1 MDSLQPVEP
10 DDGIKITHE
19 NLPPFVSAD
28 VKTCSESVARV
39 KTYPGAIGLVEL
51 VQNAAQVFEPV
62 PDGSSLTGSDFQQ
75 RHRAKTRCSPM
86 DIIEGSG
93 YGGNS
98 RLLARPHMRT
108 GVNHKTHNVQRF
120 TAPEFVLEPQPGAF
134 QGLGLDR
141 AQIDEVGS
149 MGHNGIHA
157 CTGGGRFVVLDVRC
171 AQRPGFPLIG
181 VLDEHLHRGA
191 SDFRGSFECRVHAA
205 CDGAVCSKER
215 VWVHTFK
222 IRTRGIRMKNEKHVA
237 PRPRGSQKP
246 VGKPRRTA
254 GRRHGRTEVAR
265 MKRKAPK
272 LVVGLMSGTSLDGI
286 DAALLRVWG
295 EGTATRFEQL
305 AYLEQP
311 FPPMVRSMLLR
322 NSHPES
328 SRVDELTRLNMMLAH
343 LYADAVRAVA
353 RKAGVPM
360 RRIDLIGSHG
370 QTVHHLP
377 RAVRIAGKEIR
388 ATLQIGDPSALAT
401 LTGIPTVGNFR
412 TADMAAGGQGAPLV
426 PYFDWLVFSS
436 ESLNRILLNIGG
448 IANITALPAGC
459 DANGVLAFD
468 TGPGNMVVDGLMK
481 HFYGRRYDRD
491 GRVASRG
498 TVIPDLLAWL
508 SKHPYLRMNP
518 PKSTGRELFGRE
530 FVGSILRKTRGKP
543 PADIIHTAALFTPLA
558 VYDAYTR
565 FVKKRMHVNEIIVS
579 GGGARNRFFLE
590 SLRELFGGVR
600 VETAGEEGMN
610 ADAKEA
616 ICFAV
621 LANETLAGRPANMPR
636 VTGASRPVVL
646 GCINDPGIRRTK
658 R

>member
-1 MDSLQPVEP
+1 MDDLQPDKP
-10 DDGIKITHE
+10 DDGIEIAHE
-19 NLPPFVSAD
+19 NLPPLVRTD
-28 VKTCSESVARV
+28 VIAGRKCVA
-39 KTYPGAIGLVEL
+39 GVETDAGSIRL
-51 VQNAAQVFEPV
+51 LEPVQNAAQVFEPV
-62 PDGSSLTGSDFQQ
+62 SDGSSLTGGDFQQ
-75 RHRAKTRCSPM
+75 CQRAKARCSPM
-86 DIIEGSG
+86 DTVEGFG
-93 YGGNS
+93 YGGNT

-108 GVNHKTHNVQRF
+108 GVNHQTHNVQRF
-120 TAPEFVLEPQPGAF
+120 TAPEFVFEAQPGAF
-134 QGLGLDR
+134 QRLRLDR

-149 MGHNGIHA
+149 MGYNGIDA
-157 CTGGGRFVVLDVRC
+157 CAGGGRFVVLDVRR
-171 AQRPGFPLIG
+171 AQRPGLPLIG
-181 VLDEHLHRGA
+181 VLDKHLHRGA
-191 SDFRGSFECRVHAA
+191 SDLRGSFECRVHAA
-205 CDGAVCSKER
+205 CDGAVCAKER
-215 VWVHTFK
+215 VWMHTPK
-222 IRTRGIRMKNEKHVA
+222 IRTRGIRMKNEKQGTA
-237 PRPRGSQKP
+237 LPWRGGIP
-246 VGKPRRTA
+246 AGKIKATGGRGQARGEAARAAKRTA
-254 GRRHGRTEVAR
+254 
-265 MKRKAPK
+265 K

-286 DAALLRVWG
+286 DAVLLRVWG

-311 FPPMVRSMLLR
+311 FPPVVRSMLLR

-328 SRVDELTRLNMMLAH
+328 SRIDELTRLNMMLAH

-412 TADMAAGGQGAPLV
+412 IADMAAGGQGAPLV

-436 ESLNRILLNIGG
+436 GSRNRILLNIGG

-459 DANGVLAFD
+459 DADGVVAFD

-508 SKHPYLRMNP
+508 SKHPYLRMHP
-518 PKSTGRELFGRE
+518 PKSTGRELFGKE
-530 FVGSILRKTRGKP
+530 FVGSLLRRSRGKP
-543 PADIIHTAALFTPLA
+543 PADIVHTAALFTPLT
-558 VYDAYTR
+558 VYDAYSR
-565 FVKKRMHVNEIIVS
+565 FVKKRMRVDEIIVS

-621 LANETLAGRPANMPR
+621 LANETLAGRPANLPR
-636 VTGASRPVVL
+636 VTGASKPVVL
-646 GCINDPGIRRTK
+646 GCINDPGIRHIK